1 MPCCSSTGPNGAGPS
16 QACRLCITLL
26 TGDPKLDIVQPAVE
40 GTKTVLQAAAKQKA
54 NGLQRVV
61 VTSSVCGEPAY
72 QQLQARVAF
81 AMSCMQKEGSQ
92 LSNTFPDCKPCM
104 S

>member
-1 MPCCSSTGPNGAGPS
+1 VLHIQRMHM
-16 QACRLCITLL
+16 QLCTMLR

-61 VTSSVCGEPAY
+61 VTSSVCGELAC
-72 QQLQARVAF
+72 QQLRLRCPVHRPA
-81 AMSCMQKEGSQ
+81 
-92 LSNTFPDCKPCM
+92 CKRRANSFKQRIP
-104 S
+104 